1 MSDPLDP
8 SLRAE
13 LDRRARALGREARL
27 AFDGGDLQEAHR
39 LQLERLGLNQQIDD
53 EDGIATT
60 LYELGCVEVRL
71 GRLTDAANH
80 LGESFDRFMESRRA
94 DGIAVS
100 AYQLAVVLV
109 QMGRAADAVPAYLE
123 ARDAYA
129 FLGHDDRVQAI
140 EATLATI
147 GVGDA

>member
-1 MSDPLDP
+1 MDDPLDP
-8 SLRAE
+8 ARRAE
-13 LDRRARALGREARL
+13 LDRRARALGREARA
-27 AFDGGDLQEAHR
+27 AFDAGDLDGAHR
-39 LQLERLGLNQQIDD
+39 LQLERLGLNQRLGD

-60 LYELGCVEVRL
+60 LYEMGCIEVRI

-80 LGESFDRFMESRRA
+80 LGESFDRFMGTRRA

-109 QMGRAADAVPAYLE
+109 GLGRTAEAVPAYVE
-123 ARDAYA
+123 ARDAFA
-129 FLGHDDRVQAI
+129 FLGHNDRVRQI
-140 EATLATI
+140 EATLAAI